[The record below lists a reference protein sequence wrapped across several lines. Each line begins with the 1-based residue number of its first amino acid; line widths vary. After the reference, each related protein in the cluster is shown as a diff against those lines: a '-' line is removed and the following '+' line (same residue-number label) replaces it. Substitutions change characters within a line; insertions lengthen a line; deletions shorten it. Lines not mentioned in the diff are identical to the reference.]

1 MTPAPDRL
9 DAEARRLLGCAFD
22 VLGPEQQRVIDQIVC
37 RGLVARHETAR
48 LPGWSARLAD
58 AAGWIGGSWI
68 FVAGVA
74 AFVAGW
80 VLLNATLLPPSG
92 APPFDPRP
100 YVLLNLILA
109 VLAALQAS
117 VVMMLLNRQAERD
130 RERAEHDYEMNLK
143 VELEI
148 MGLHEKIEA
157 MRDRELADILA
168 HQVELLQE
176 LRERPRS
183 SAA

>member
-1 MTPAPDRL
+1 MTPASDRL
-9 DAEARRLLGCAFD
+9 DAEARRLLGSAFD
-22 VLGPEQQRVIDQIVC
+22 VLGPEQRRVVDQIVR
-37 RGLVARHETAR
+37 RGLIARQETVG

-58 AAGWIGGSWI
+58 AAGRIGGSWI
-68 FVAGVA
+68 FVAGVS
-74 AFVAGW
+74 AFVSGW
-80 VLLNATLLPPSG
+80 VLLNAALLPPSG
-92 APPFDPRP
+92 ALPFDLRP
-100 YVLLNLILA
+100 YVLLNLILS

-117 VVMMLLNRQAERD
+117 VIMMLLNRQAEKTRD
-130 RERAEHDYEMNLK
+130 RADHDYEINLK

-176 LRERPRS
+176 LRDRPRS